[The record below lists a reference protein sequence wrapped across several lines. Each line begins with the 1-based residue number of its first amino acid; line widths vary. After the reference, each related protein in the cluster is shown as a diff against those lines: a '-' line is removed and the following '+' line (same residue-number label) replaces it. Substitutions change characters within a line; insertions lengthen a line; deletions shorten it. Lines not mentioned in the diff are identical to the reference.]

1 MSEHGNS
8 ADDLR
13 LKAEHDLYLH
23 LLNLGRQKEILPLLR
38 EALALMVEVA
48 HARQG
53 YLELSD
59 DVTPSDTPRW
69 WIAHGFSDSE
79 IEEVRTRISR
89 GIIAEA
95 LATGKTIA
103 TPSALLDPRF
113 SERESVRL
121 GKIETVLCAPI
132 GQDFPR
138 GVVYLQGPSR
148 SGLFAEEERQRAE
161 TFAYHLVP
169 LIDRILDQQN
179 AEEAADP
186 TRELRE
192 TLRFDGVVGRSE
204 ALAAVMRQVALI
216 APLDVSVLLSG
227 ESGTGKSQL
236 ARLVHDNGPRAGRP
250 FVELN
255 CAALPEG
262 LFESELFGFLEG
274 SHSTAMRRGFGKVA
288 AAEHGTLFL
297 DEISEI
303 PMAAQ
308 PKLLQLLQS
317 KQYYPLGAQHP
328 TRANVRVIA
337 ATNVD
342 LEEAVAQRRFR
353 EDLFFRLQVLPVRVP
368 TLAERRD
375 DIPTLADYF
384 CMAACDRNDLPRITL
399 SRNVLRAMQAAEW
412 RGNVRQLAN
421 AIEAAAIRCAGE
433 GSQQIEV
440 AHVFPESHERPT
452 ESPLELTFQEATR
465 QFQARLLR
473 DTLAETG
480 WNVVETSR
488 RLDLARSHVYN
499 LIRAFGLERQRT

>member
-1 MSEHGNS
+1 MAEQKDPSE
-8 ADDLR
+8 DVRLR
-13 LKAEHDLYLH
+13 AEHDLYRH
-23 LLNLGRQKEILPLLR
+23 LLNLGRQKEILPLLQ

-48 HARQG
+48 QARQG
-53 YLELSD
+53 YLELQD
-59 DVTPSDTPRW
+59 DGTRSDTPRW
-69 WIAHGFSDSE
+69 WIAHGFSASE
-79 IEEVRTRISR
+79 VEEVRKRISR

-95 LATGKTIA
+95 LATGQTIA

-113 SERESVRL
+113 SERESVRM
-121 GKIETVLCAPI
+121 GKIETVICAPI
-132 GQDFPR
+132 GEDLPR
-138 GVVYLQGPSR
+138 GVLYLQGASR

-161 TFAYHLVP
+161 TFAYHLAP
-169 LIDRILDQQN
+169 LIDRLLDQQN
-179 AEEAADP
+179 AAVASDP

-192 TLRFDGVVGRSE
+192 TLRLDGIIGRSE
-204 ALAAVMRQVALI
+204 ALATVLRQVALI
-216 APLDVSVLLSG
+216 APLEISVLLSG
-227 ESGTGKSQL
+227 ECGTGKSQL
-236 ARLVHDNGPRAGRP
+236 ARLIHDNGPRASQP

-255 CAALPEG
+255 CAALPET

-274 SHSTAMRRGFGKVA
+274 SHSTATRRGYGKVA

-303 PMAAQ
+303 PMSAQ

-328 TRANVRVIA
+328 TRADVRVIA
-337 ATNVD
+337 ATNTN
-342 LEEAVAQRRFR
+342 LKEAVAQRRFR

-368 TLAERRD
+368 TLAERRE
-375 DIPTLADYF
+375 DIPALAEYF
-384 CMAACDRNDLPRITL
+384 CRAACARNDLQRITL
-399 SRNVLRAMQAAEW
+399 SRNVVRAMQMAEW

-433 GSQQIEV
+433 GLQQMEM
-440 AHVFPESHERPT
+440 AHVFPESSERPA
-452 ESPLELTFQEATR
+452 EALHELTFQEATR
-465 QFQARLLR
+465 QFQARLLK

-499 LIRAFGLERQRT
+499 LIRAFGLERQRD

>member
-1 MSEHGNS
+1 MSERNKI
-8 ADDLR
+8 ADSLR
-13 LKAEHDLYLH
+13 LRAEHDLYLH

-53 YLELSD
+53 YLELHD
-59 DVTPSDTPRW
+59 DIARSDTPRW
-69 WIAHGFSDSE
+69 WIAHGFSAGEVEE
-79 IEEVRTRISR
+79 IRKRISR

-95 LATGKTIA
+95 LATGQTIA
-103 TPSALLDPRF
+103 TQSALLDPRF

-121 GKIETVLCAPI
+121 GQIETVLCAPI
-132 GQDFPR
+132 GEDVPR
-138 GVVYLQGPSR
+138 GVLYLQGSSR

-161 TFAYHLVP
+161 TFAYHLAP
-169 LIDRILDQQN
+169 LIDRLLDQQN
-179 AEEAADP
+179 AVEDADP

-192 TLRFDGVVGRSE
+192 TLRIDGVIGRSE
-204 ALAAVMRQVALI
+204 ALATVLRQVALI

-236 ARLVHDNGPRAGRP
+236 ARLIHDNGSRAGKP

-274 SHSTAMRRGFGKVA
+274 SHSTATRRSYGKVA

-303 PMAAQ
+303 PMSAQ

-328 TRANVRVIA
+328 VRADVRVIA
-337 ATNVD
+337 ATNTNLD
-342 LEEAVAQRRFR
+342 EAVAQRRFR

-368 TLAERRD
+368 ALAERPD
-375 DIPTLADYF
+375 DIPELAEYF
-384 CMAACDRNDLPRITL
+384 CRAACDRNDLPRMPL
-399 SRNVLRAMQAAEW
+399 SRNVLRAMQTMEW
-412 RGNVRQLAN
+412 PGNVRQLAN
-421 AIEAAAIRCAGE
+421 SIEAAAIRCAGE
-433 GSQQIEV
+433 GSQQIEI
-440 AHVFPESHERPT
+440 AHVFPESPDRPG
-452 ESPLELTFQEATR
+452 EAPLELTFQEATR

-473 DTLAETG
+473 DTLEETG

-499 LIRAFGLERQRT
+499 LIRTFGLERQRR

>member
-1 MSEHGNS
+1 MSEHGHVE
-8 ADDLR
+8 DDSR

-23 LLNLGRQKEILPLLR
+23 LLNLGRQKEPLPLLR
-38 EALALMVEVA
+38 EALALMVELA

-53 YLELSD
+53 YLEIHD
-59 DVTPSDTPRW
+59 DATPSETPRW
-69 WIAHGFSDSE
+69 WIAHGFSDGE
-79 IEEVRTRISR
+79 IEEVRRRISG

-95 LATGKTIA
+95 MATGKTIA

-121 GKIETVLCAPI
+121 EKIETVLCAPI
-132 GQDFPR
+132 GEDFPR
-138 GVVYLQGPSR
+138 GVVYLQGLSH
-148 SGLFAEEERQRAE
+148 SGLFAEEERLRAE

-169 LIDRILDQQN
+169 LIDRLLDQQN

-192 TLRFDGVVGRSE
+192 TLRLDTVIGRSE
-204 ALAAVMRQVALI
+204 ALAAVLRQVALTS
-216 APLDVSVLLSG
+216 PLDVSVLLSG

-236 ARLVHDNGPRAGRP
+236 ARLIHDNGPRAGKP

-274 SHSTAMRRGFGKVA
+274 AHSTATRRGFGKVA

-297 DEISEI
+297 DEVSEI
-303 PMAAQ
+303 PIFAQ

-342 LEEAVAQRRFR
+342 LEEAVAQRQFR

-375 DIPTLADYF
+375 DIPALADYF
-384 CMAACDRNDLPRITL
+384 CKAACERNDWPRFTL
-399 SRNVLRAMQAAEW
+399 SRNAIRAMQAAEW

-421 AIEAAAIRCAGE
+421 AIEAATIRCAGE
-433 GSQQIEV
+433 GSQQIEI
-440 AHVFPESHERPT
+440 AHVFPGSRERPA
-452 ESPLELTFQEATR
+452 ESPLEQTFQEATR

-473 DTLAETG
+473 DTLADTG

-499 LIRAFGLERQRT
+499 LIRAFGLERHRS